1 MMSDDI
7 TPSTQARLRSRKH
20 LSEHVEKKPGVV
32 KTPQKH
38 KYQKPVPPSPS
49 LENEKKSYPLPTL
62 ICQAS
67 DYPICFPHLIST
79 ALMKVIITRR
89 HHGNDKKTKQKW
101 KGIKEKAHQLCL
113 NFVLMKKMKRKYTY
127 HQNKSK
133 WQTLNIYYQ

>member
-49 LENEKKSYPLPTL
+49 LENERKSYPLPTL
-62 ICQAS
+62 ICQTS
-67 DYPICFPHLIST
+67 DYPICFP
-79 ALMKVIITRR
+79 
-89 HHGNDKKTKQKW
+89 
-101 KGIKEKAHQLCL
+101 QLTHTSFL
-113 NFVLMKKMKRKYTY
+113 
-127 HQNKSK
+127 QPS
-133 WQTLNIYYQ
+133 